1 MKDIEGNDEGG
12 KQVPGA
18 ACQVEELLRVNELRE
33 TVPAA
38 SEGAPVQAK
47 DMF

>member
-1 MKDIEGNDEGG
+1 MKDTEGNDEGG
-12 KQVPGA
+12 ERVSGA
-18 ACQVEELLRVNELRE
+18 GCQVEELLRVNELGE

-38 SEGAPVQAK
+38 SEGAPVQVK

>member
-1 MKDIEGNDEGG
+1 MKDIEGNDEDG
-12 KQVPGA
+12 KRVPGV

-33 TVPAA
+33 TVQAA
-38 SEGAPVQAK
+38 SEGAPVQVK

>member
-12 KQVPGA
+12 KRIPCAG
-18 ACQVEELLRVNELRE
+18 CQVEELPRVKELGE
-33 TVPAA
+33 TVQAA
-38 SEGAPVQAK
+38 SEGAPVQVK